1 MKIITKKDKTMT
13 TETTIKK
20 NGQNEGVLVE
30 DSKSSF
36 SFYVLISLIGI
47 CMLIFLFSMIYLFFE

>member
-1 MKIITKKDKTMT
+1 MAS
-13 TETTIKK
+13 ETVKK
-20 NGQNEGVLVE
+20 NVQNENIVADE
-30 DSKSSF
+30 SKSSF

>member
-1 MKIITKKDKTMT
+1 MT

-20 NGQNEGVLVE
+20 TGQNEAVLVE